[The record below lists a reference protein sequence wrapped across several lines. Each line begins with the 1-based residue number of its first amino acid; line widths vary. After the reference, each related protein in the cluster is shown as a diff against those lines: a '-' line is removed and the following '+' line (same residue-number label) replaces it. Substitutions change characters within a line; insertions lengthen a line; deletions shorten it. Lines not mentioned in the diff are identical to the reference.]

1 MSICTTEET
10 VSCLAVNTKQI
21 LHDADISG
29 TFLIEWVLVTDSWE
43 MCVPTS
49 EGLIPLEHAKEGQMI
64 IVYISDGKLK
74 RFPEG
79 ELEPVLQNSCV
90 LQAILKS
97 PKIGRTWIVQFALH
111 SAVRTGTQKIE
122 TCRPC
127 WEEVSAAARRE
138 LEPQQEEPG
147 TNSSDHACHILNDYQ
162 NQLRSLDIIGR
173 RKLKEAKRRDQL
185 PG

>member
-97 PKIGRTWIVQFALH
+97 PKIGRTWIVQ
-111 SAVRTGTQKIE
+111 
-122 TCRPC
+122 
-127 WEEVSAAARRE
+127 
-138 LEPQQEEPG
+138 
-147 TNSSDHACHILNDYQ
+147 
-162 NQLRSLDIIGR
+162 
-173 RKLKEAKRRDQL
+173 
-185 PG
+185 